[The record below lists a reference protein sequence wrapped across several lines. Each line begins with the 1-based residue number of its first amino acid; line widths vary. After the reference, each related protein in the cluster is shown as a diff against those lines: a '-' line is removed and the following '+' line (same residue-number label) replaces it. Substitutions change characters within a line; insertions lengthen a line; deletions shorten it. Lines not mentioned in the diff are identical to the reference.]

1 MCIKSKISILL
12 LLCFCEMSAQ
22 FPPPAGQEGSTAI
35 SADSSVFTGW
45 GETVVVERGFMNM
58 DEPSL
63 GYADYGTD
71 SDALGKADNMVVS
84 LGDGG
89 SAIFSFDPPII
100 NGQGP
105 DFAVFENSLWDDFLE
120 LCFVEVS
127 SDGENFVRF
136 PAITNVP
143 NDVQLGGFGTMDAS
157 LIHNFGGKYRAMF
170 GTPFDL
176 EELKDEPGLDVNQI
190 SHIRLVD
197 VVGSIDPAYASFD
210 SQGNLVNDP
219 WPTPWNSSGFDL
231 DALGIIHQAVGISEF
246 DSSKE
251 SIEILFLND
260 EQKLLIRTRSGG
272 EEVMISVFDL
282 SGRMLQR
289 FNFASIEKEID
300 LGFLKNG
307 LYVVNVRAGLF
318 SRSEKILLQD

>member
-1 MCIKSKISILL
+1 MIQKFQIAIMLFL
-12 LLCFCEMSAQ
+12 FGGQINAQ

-35 SADSSVFTGW
+35 FADSSVFTGW
-45 GETVVVERGFMNM
+45 AETVVVERGFINM

-89 SAIFSFDPPII
+89 SAIFNFDPPII

-120 LCFVEVS
+120 ACFVEVS

-136 PAITNVP
+136 PAISNVP
-143 NDVQLGGFGTMDAS
+143 NDIQLGSFGTMDAS

-176 EELKDEPGLDVNQI
+176 EELKNEPGLDVNQI

-197 VVGSIDPAYASFD
+197 VVGSIDPAYASVD

-231 DALGIIHQAVGISEF
+231 DALGIIHQAVGIFEF

-251 SIEILFLND
+251 NIEILFLND
-260 EQKLLIRTRSGG
+260 EQKLLIRTSSMA
-272 EEVMISVFDL
+272 EKVNVSVFDL
-282 SGRMLQR
+282 SGRMFLR
-289 FNFASIEKEID
+289 IHFASTEKEID